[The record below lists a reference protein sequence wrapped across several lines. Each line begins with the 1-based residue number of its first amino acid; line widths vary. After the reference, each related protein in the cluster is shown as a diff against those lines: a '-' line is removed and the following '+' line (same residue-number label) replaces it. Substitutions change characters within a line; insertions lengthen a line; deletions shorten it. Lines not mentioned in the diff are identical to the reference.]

1 MKSLAPLAAVAL
13 AVSLACSGTPLD
25 TAQSDADAAR
35 GGTGPPQPDESCALI
50 TGTDDFSTGLLALCS
65 DTEDL
70 RTLFLSRNFADKD
83 RAGLIGKLIR
93 AGIKC
98 TVDGDVGG
106 AIGKLTE
113 YASKVESLR
122 AEGKID
128 ETTGYAPNPGVDL
141 LTGANDLITALVNG
155 DLLCPSGMPPAP

>member
-13 AVSLACSGTPLD
+13 AVSLACSGSPLD

-35 GGTGPPQPDESCALI
+35 GGTGPPQPDESCDLI
-50 TGTDDFSTGLLALCS
+50 TGTDAFSTGLLALCL
-65 DTEDL
+65 DTEDEG
-70 RTLFLSRNFADKD
+70 TLFLSRNFGPKD

-98 TVDGDVGG
+98 TVDGDADG
-106 AIGKLTE
+106 AMGKLTE
-113 YASKVESLR
+113 YANKVISLR
-122 AEGKID
+122 VEEKII
-128 ETTGYAPNPGVDL
+128 EPAGVDL
-141 LTGANDLITALVNG
+141 LGDAQALITALVNG

>member
-1 MKSLAPLAAVAL
+1 MKSTAPFTAL
-13 AVSLACSGTPLD
+13 ALALSLACSGSPLD
-25 TAQSDADAAR
+25 TAQSDADGAR
-35 GGTGPPQPDESCALI
+35 GGTGPPQPGESCALI
-50 TGTDDFSTGLLALCS
+50 TGTDDFSTGLLALCL
-65 DTEDL
+65 DTQNPS
-70 RTLFLSRNFADKD
+70 TLFLSRNNGPKD

-93 AGIKC
+93 AGIQC
-98 TVDGDVGG
+98 TGDGDVGG

-141 LTGANDLITALVNG
+141 LTAANALITALVNG

>member
-128 ETTGYAPNPGVDL
+128 EVGGYDPGEGVDL
-141 LTGANDLITALVNG
+141 LGDAMALIRTWRAG
-155 DLLCPSGMPPAP
+155 YSRAPSGMPPAP